1 MVYKEYIEWVQGLTG
16 HLYGKEEG
24 RAIAVRLLQHF
35 CGISAYEH
43 MVEPY
48 GAIAPEILGELQSA
62 AQQAAA
68 ACPLQYIIGYQEF
81 MGLKIAVEEG
91 VLIPRPETQELV
103 NLVLNHI
110 ATRPSHLVTRPSNLH
125 SQLSQLATLPSQSAH
140 PSGLRIL
147 DAACGSGC
155 IATAL
160 KRHLPES
167 QIFACDLSPKAI
179 EVTTQNL
186 ISVRNLSAQNLSSPP
201 PDKSSSAHELS
212 SEHSDFNYE
221 HSVFSYDLLKS
232 PEGFPLKELDIIVS
246 NPPYVMERER
256 SEMRANVLDYE
267 PAEALFV
274 PDNDPLLFY
283 RALEKLASATLK
295 PGGAIFMEIN
305 ENLSL
310 ETASIFKNAGYT
322 SVEVKTDLFG
332 KQRFCTAHLSVYFV
346 KHYNTAH

>member
-1 MVYKEYIEWVQGLTG
+1 MVYKEYIEWVQMLTG
-16 HLYGKEEG
+16 KLYGKEEG

-68 ACPLQYIIGYQEF
+68 ARPLQYIIGYQEF

-91 VLIPRPETQELV
+91 VLIPRPETEELV

-110 ATRPSHLVTRPSNLH
+110 TTRPSHLATRPSKLP
-125 SQLSQLATLPSQSAH
+125 SQLSQSAH

-160 KRHLPES
+160 KHHLPES
-167 QIFACDLSPKAI
+167 QIFACDLSPKALRI
-179 EVTTQNL
+179 TT
-186 ISVRNLSAQNLSSPP
+186 RNLTSAQNLSSPP

-322 SVEVKTDLFG
+322 TVEVKTDLFG
-332 KQRFCTAHLSVYFV
+332 KQRFCTARI
-346 KHYNTAH
+346 

>member
-1 MVYKEYIEWVQGLTG
+1 MVYREYIEWVQMLTG

-24 RAIAVRLLQHF
+24 RAIAVRLMQHF

-43 MVEPY
+43 LVEPY

-68 ACPLQYIIGYQEF
+68 ARPLQYIIGYQEF
-81 MGLKIAVEEG
+81 MGLNIAVEEG
-91 VLIPRPETQELV
+91 VLIPRPETEELV

-110 ATRPSHLVTRPSNLH
+110 ATRPSHLATRPTH
-125 SQLSQLATLPSQSAH
+125 LATRPTQPAH
-140 PSGLRIL
+140 PAGLRIL

-160 KRHLPES
+160 KHHLPES
-167 QIFACDLSPKAI
+167 QIFACDLSPKALQLTI
-179 EVTTQNL
+179 RNL
-186 ISVRNLSAQNLSSPP
+186 ISAQNLSSPP
-201 PDKSSSAHELS
+201 PDKSSSGHALS
-212 SEHSDFNYE
+212 SEHSDFNYEHSVFKYE

-267 PAEALFV
+267 PPEALFV
-274 PDNDPLLFY
+274 PDSDPLIFY

-310 ETASIFKNAGYT
+310 ETASIFKNAGY
-322 SVEVKTDLFG
+322 SKVEIKTDLFG
-332 KQRFCTAHLSVYFV
+332 KQRFCTARI
-346 KHYNTAH
+346 

>member
-1 MVYKEYIEWVQGLTG
+1 MVYKEYIEWVQMLTG
-16 HLYGKEEG
+16 KLYGKEEG

-68 ACPLQYIIGYQEF
+68 ARPLQYIIGYQEF

-91 VLIPRPETQELV
+91 VLIPRPETEELV

-110 ATRPSHLVTRPSNLH
+110 ATRPS
-125 SQLSQLATLPSQSAH
+125 QSAH
-140 PSGLRIL
+140 PDGLRIL
-147 DAACGSGC
+147 DAASGSGC

-160 KRHLPES
+160 KHHLPES
-167 QIFACDLSPKAI
+167 QIFACDLSPKALRI
-179 EVTTQNL
+179 TT
-186 ISVRNLSAQNLSSPP
+186 RNLTSAQNLSSPP

-232 PEGFPLKELDIIVS
+232 PEEFPLKELDIIVS

-322 SVEVKTDLFG
+322 TVEVKTDLFG
-332 KQRFCTAHLSVYFV
+332 KQRFCTARI
-346 KHYNTAH
+346 

>member
-43 MVEPY
+43 LVEPF

-68 ACPLQYIIGYQEF
+68 ARPLQYIIGYQEF

-91 VLIPRPETQELV
+91 VLIPRPETEELV
-103 NLVLNHI
+103 TLVLNHI
-110 ATRPSHLVTRPSNLH
+110 ATRPS
-125 SQLSQLATLPSQSAH
+125 QSTH
-140 PSGLRIL
+140 PAGLRIL
-147 DAACGSGC
+147 DAASGSGC

-160 KRHLPES
+160 KHHLPES
-167 QIFACDLSPKAI
+167 QIFACDLSPKALRI
-179 EVTTQNL
+179 TTRNL
-186 ISVRNLSAQNLSSPP
+186 ISAQNLSSSP
-201 PDKSSSAHELS
+201 PDKSSSGNVLS
-212 SEHSDFNYE
+212 SEHSDFNYEHSVFKYE

-267 PAEALFV
+267 PFEALFV
-274 PDNDPLLFY
+274 PDNDPLVFY

-295 PGGAIFMEIN
+295 PGSAIFMEIN

-322 SVEVKTDLFG
+322 TVEVKTDLFG
-332 KQRFCTAHLSVYFV
+332 KQRFCTA
-346 KHYNTAH
+346 TI

>member
-1 MVYKEYIEWVQGLTG
+1 MVYKEYIEWVQMLTG
-16 HLYGKEEG
+16 KLYGKEEG

-68 ACPLQYIIGYQEF
+68 ARPLQYIIGYQEF

-91 VLIPRPETQELV
+91 VLIPRPETEELV

-110 ATRPSHLVTRPSNLH
+110 ATRPSQP
-125 SQLSQLATLPSQSAH
+125 AH
-140 PSGLRIL
+140 PAGQRIL
-147 DAACGSGC
+147 DAASGSGC

-160 KRHLPES
+160 KHHLPES
-167 QIFACDLSPKAI
+167 QIFACDLSPKALRI
-179 EVTTQNL
+179 TT
-186 ISVRNLSAQNLSSPP
+186 RNLTSAQNLSSPP

-232 PEGFPLKELDIIVS
+232 PEEFPLKELDIIVS

-322 SVEVKTDLFG
+322 TVEVKTDLFG
-332 KQRFCTAHLSVYFV
+332 KQRFCTARI
-346 KHYNTAH
+346 

>member
-1 MVYKEYIEWVQGLTG
+1 MVYKEYIEWVQMLTG
-16 HLYGKEEG
+16 KLYGKEEG

-68 ACPLQYIIGYQEF
+68 ARPLQYIIGYQEF

-91 VLIPRPETQELV
+91 VLIPRPETEELV

-110 ATRPSHLVTRPSNLH
+110 ATRPS
-125 SQLSQLATLPSQSAH
+125 QSAH
-140 PSGLRIL
+140 PDGLRIL

-160 KRHLPES
+160 KHHLPES
-167 QIFACDLSPKAI
+167 QIFACDLSPKALRI
-179 EVTTQNL
+179 TT
-186 ISVRNLSAQNLSSPP
+186 RNLTSAQNLSSPP

-221 HSVFSYDLLKS
+221 HSVFKYEHSVFSYDLLKS
-232 PEGFPLKELDIIVS
+232 PEEFPLKELDIIVS

-322 SVEVKTDLFG
+322 TVEVKTDLFG
-332 KQRFCTAHLSVYFV
+332 KQRFCTARI
-346 KHYNTAH
+346 

>member
-1 MVYKEYIEWVQGLTG
+1 MVYKEYIEWVQMLTG
-16 HLYGKEEG
+16 KLYGKEEG

-68 ACPLQYIIGYQEF
+68 ARPLQYIIGYQEF

-91 VLIPRPETQELV
+91 VLIPRPETEELV

-110 ATRPSHLVTRPSNLH
+110 ATRPS
-125 SQLSQLATLPSQSAH
+125 QSAH
-140 PSGLRIL
+140 PDGLRIL

-160 KRHLPES
+160 KHHLPES
-167 QIFACDLSPKAI
+167 QIFACDLSPKALRI
-179 EVTTQNL
+179 TT
-186 ISVRNLSAQNLSSPP
+186 RNLTSAQNLSSPP

-221 HSVFSYDLLKS
+221 HSVFKYEHSVFSYDLLKS
-232 PEGFPLKELDIIVS
+232 PEEFPLKELDIIVS

-332 KQRFCTAHLSVYFV
+332 KQRFCTARI
-346 KHYNTAH
+346 

>member
-1 MVYKEYIEWVQGLTG
+1 MVYKEYIEWVQMLTG
-16 HLYGKEEG
+16 KLYGKEEG

-68 ACPLQYIIGYQEF
+68 ARPLQYIIGYQEF

-91 VLIPRPETQELV
+91 VLIPRPETEELV

-110 ATRPSHLVTRPSNLH
+110 ATRPSQP
-125 SQLSQLATLPSQSAH
+125 AH
-140 PSGLRIL
+140 PAGQRIL
-147 DAACGSGC
+147 DAASGSGC

-160 KRHLPES
+160 KHHLPES
-167 QIFACDLSPKAI
+167 QIFACDLSPKALRI
-179 EVTTQNL
+179 TT
-186 ISVRNLSAQNLSSPP
+186 RNLTSAQNLSSPP

-232 PEGFPLKELDIIVS
+232 PEEFPLKELDIIVS

-332 KQRFCTAHLSVYFV
+332 KQRFCTARI
-346 KHYNTAH
+346 

>member
-1 MVYKEYIEWVQGLTG
+1 MVYKEYIEWVQMLTG
-16 HLYGKEEG
+16 KLYGKEEG

-68 ACPLQYIIGYQEF
+68 ARPLQYIIGYQEF

-91 VLIPRPETQELV
+91 VLIPRPETEELV

-110 ATRPSHLVTRPSNLH
+110 ATRPSQP
-125 SQLSQLATLPSQSAH
+125 AH
-140 PSGLRIL
+140 PAGQRIL
-147 DAACGSGC
+147 DAASGSGC

-160 KRHLPES
+160 KHHLPES
-167 QIFACDLSPKAI
+167 QIFACDLSPKALRI
-179 EVTTQNL
+179 TT
-186 ISVRNLSAQNLSSPP
+186 RNLTSAQNLSSPP

-221 HSVFSYDLLKS
+221 HSVFKYEHSVFSYDLLKS
-232 PEGFPLKELDIIVS
+232 PEEFPLKELDIIVS

-322 SVEVKTDLFG
+322 TVEVKTDLFG
-332 KQRFCTAHLSVYFV
+332 KQRFCTARI
-346 KHYNTAH
+346 

>member
-1 MVYKEYIEWVQGLTG
+1 MVYKEYIEWVQMLTG
-16 HLYGKEEG
+16 KLYGKEEG

-68 ACPLQYIIGYQEF
+68 ARPLQYIIGYQEF

-91 VLIPRPETQELV
+91 VLIPRPETEELV

-110 ATRPSHLVTRPSNLH
+110 ATRPSHP
-125 SQLSQLATLPSQSAH
+125 AH
-140 PSGLRIL
+140 PDGLRIL

-160 KRHLPES
+160 KHHLPES
-167 QIFACDLSPKAI
+167 QIFACDLSPKALRI
-179 EVTTQNL
+179 TT
-186 ISVRNLSAQNLSSPP
+186 RNLTSAQNLSSPP

-221 HSVFSYDLLKS
+221 HSVFKYEHSVFSYDLLKS
-232 PEGFPLKELDIIVS
+232 PEEFPLKELDIIVS

-332 KQRFCTAHLSVYFV
+332 KQRFCTARI
-346 KHYNTAH
+346 

>member
-16 HLYGKEEG
+16 DLYGKEEG

-48 GAIAPEILGELQSA
+48 GAIAPEIQGELQSA

-68 ACPLQYIIGYQEF
+68 ARPLQYIIGYQEF

-91 VLIPRPETQELV
+91 VLIPRPETEELV

-110 ATRPSHLVTRPSNLH
+110 ATRPSHLATRPSQSATRPSNLPSQLSQLATLPSNLP
-125 SQLSQLATLPSQSAH
+125 SQLSQLATLPSQPA
-140 PSGLRIL
+140 P
-147 DAACGSGC
+147 
-155 IATAL
+155 AL
-160 KRHLPES
+160 KHHLPES
-167 QIFACDLSPKAI
+167 QIFACDLSPKALQI
-179 EVTTQNL
+179 TT
-186 ISVRNLSAQNLSSPP
+186 RNLTSAQNLSSPP

-212 SEHSDFNYE
+212 SE

-246 NPPYVMERER
+246 NPPYVMESER

-322 SVEVKTDLFG
+322 SVAVKTDLFG
-332 KQRFCTAHLSVYFV
+332 KQRFCT
-346 KHYNTAH
+346 TRI

>member
-1 MVYKEYIEWVQGLTG
+1 MVYKEYIEWVQMLTG
-16 HLYGKEEG
+16 KLYGKEEG

-68 ACPLQYIIGYQEF
+68 ARPLQYIIGYQEF

-91 VLIPRPETQELV
+91 VLIPRPETEELV

-110 ATRPSHLVTRPSNLH
+110 ATRPS
-125 SQLSQLATLPSQSAH
+125 QSVH
-140 PSGLRIL
+140 PDGLRIL

-160 KRHLPES
+160 KHHLPES
-167 QIFACDLSPKAI
+167 QIFACDLSPKALRI
-179 EVTTQNL
+179 TT
-186 ISVRNLSAQNLSSPP
+186 RNLTSAQNLSSPP

-212 SEHSDFNYE
+212 SEHSDFNYEHSVFKYE

-332 KQRFCTAHLSVYFV
+332 KQRFCTARI
-346 KHYNTAH
+346 

>member
-1 MVYKEYIEWVQGLTG
+1 MVYKEYIEWVQMLTG
-16 HLYGKEEG
+16 KLYGKEEG

-62 AQQAAA
+62 AQQTAAA
-68 ACPLQYIIGYQEF
+68 RPLQYIIGYQEF

-91 VLIPRPETQELV
+91 VLIPRPETEELV
-103 NLVLNHI
+103 NLVLSHI
-110 ATRPSHLVTRPSNLH
+110 ATRPSHLATR
-125 SQLSQLATLPSQSAH
+125 PSQSAH

-147 DAACGSGC
+147 DAASGSGC

-160 KRHLPES
+160 KHHLPES
-167 QIFACDLSPKAI
+167 QIFACDLSSKAI
-179 EVTTQNL
+179 EVTTRNL

-201 PDKSSSAHELS
+201 SDKSSSGQALS

-246 NPPYVMERER
+246 NPPYVMESER

-332 KQRFCTAHLSVYFV
+332 KQRFCTARI
-346 KHYNTAH
+346 